1 MKPILKRFATL
12 LLEWNCIHNL
22 SGAKS
27 LEDIEVHI
35 NDSIQVLDF
44 IKPFDTCLDIGSGAG
59 FPALPLS
66 VYCPHARFILVEPN
80 IKKSAFLHHVKNTLA
95 LDNLQIK
102 RTRIQTLNP
111 LEIERVDLITS
122 RALMPTQDLLAL
134 GMPFLKS
141 GGYFLFY
148 KGSQL
153 ANEITYNPHECFVY
167 GKRVYFYHKGKP
179 C

>member
-1 MKPILKRFATL
+1 MKPTLKRFATL
-12 LLEWNCIHNL
+12 LLEWNGIHNL
-22 SGAKS
+22 SGAKN
-27 LEDIEVHI
+27 LEDIKAHI
-35 NDSIQVLDF
+35 SDSIQVLDF
-44 IKPFDTCLDIGSGAG
+44 IKPFNTCLDIGSGAG

-80 IKKSAFLHHVKNTLA
+80 VKKSAFLHHVKSTLA

-111 LEIERVDLITS
+111 LEMEKMDLITS
-122 RALMPTQDLLAL
+122 RAFMHTQDLLAL
-134 GMPFLKS
+134 ATPFLKP

-153 ANEITYNPHECFVY
+153 ASEITYNPHECFVY
-167 GKRVYFYHKGKP
+167 GKRVYFYHKGEL

>member
-1 MKPILKRFATL
+1 MKPTLKRFATL
-12 LLEWNCIHNL
+12 LLEWNGIHNL

-27 LEDIEVHI
+27 LEDIKAHI
-35 NDSIQVLDF
+35 DDSIQVLGF
-44 IKPFDTCLDIGSGAG
+44 IKPFNTCLDIGSGAG

-80 IKKSAFLHHVKNTLA
+80 VKKSAFLHHVKSTLA

-102 RTRIQTLNP
+102 RIRIQTLNP
-111 LEIERVDLITS
+111 LEIEKMDLITS
-122 RALMPTQDLLAL
+122 RAFMHTQDLLAL
-134 GMPFLKS
+134 ATPFLKP

-167 GKRVYFYHKGKP
+167 GKRVYFYHKGEL